1 MENKEKEIDVL
12 WYGNICNSS
21 FFTYRRTVIKE
32 IGMYCFKNNIVFKKY
47 DNLYENKNDVLSK
60 TKIVIHIPQKKNYH
74 VLSWAKIV
82 ELMCKKIFFIIEE
95 NEEIYN
101 RNLQN
106 IICISKRNDINDI
119 INKINFYKNN
129 EIERNK
135 YIEKSYIYIK
145 KNYNMDHFVSFNF

>member
-1 MENKEKEIDVL
+1 M
-12 WYGNICNSS
+12 
-21 FFTYRRTVIKE
+21 
-32 IGMYCFKNNIVFKKY
+32 
-47 DNLYENKNDVLSK
+47 
-60 TKIVIHIPQKKNYH
+60 
-74 VLSWAKIV
+74 SWAKIV

-106 IICISKRNDINDI
+106 IVCMSERNNINDI